1 MATAEPAAP
10 PAASPKTAK
19 PGADPAA
26 AAASQDGALTVAA
39 LANKYRA
46 EFEQTFEAFR
56 ARALKLQAD
65 APQLIQETQANV
77 EPYKQ
82 DFITTVQATGDVTT
96 PPGVILSTLSWATVL
111 VLFST
116 VASFASG
123 YLFAPILGLAI
134 GGAGALVL
142 ALGALPA
149 YSYYTLNQDIAASA
163 SDVTIR
169 FRLLA
174 AAVIQGLLVG
184 FILQNSYLS
193 GAPIASLILGIAAAA
208 YPFAAEKFGGNRQML
223 LGASVGSAVGVTLVL
238 GLLSGYL
245 TLPYLLLSALYGG
258 VTAITLQ
265 YMYKNVTAETAP
277 TYLYQLALLV
287 SFAAARLVVHLVFG
301 MGPEAYAQYKQGAT
315 ATQQNRRK
323 RDIIGGEG
331 ALQST
336 PKLGVD
342 YTQKQVELVARIRTC
357 KDFYEILQVDKNASE
372 DDIKRAYKKLALQLH
387 PDKCRAP
394 HSTEAFSALGSAYD
408 VLSNEEK
415 RHRYDMYGNEEAAPA
430 RQRQHHHPRHGDG
443 YFQYDY
449 SHGFQSDFTP
459 EEIFNMFFGGVFPDE
474 VMRRQRNQQFRR
486 HFRPRPEEEE
496 EEGVE
501 AENGGGRYMLIII
514 LVAIFMSYIAP
525 FLNSLSAPPF
535 SLRQNSDYPIRRD
548 TANLRVPYFVQRD
561 FMEHYSTEIRKI
573 DKKVEEDYTYQL
585 RVECYKE
592 QQQ

>member
-46 EFEQTFEAFR
+46 EFEQTFEALR

-193 GAPIASLILGIAAAA
+193 GAPIASLILGVAAAA

-258 VTAITLQ
+258 VTAVTLQ
-265 YMYKNVTAETAP
+265 YMYKNVTAET
-277 TYLYQLALLV
+277 
-287 SFAAARLVVHLVFG
+287 
-301 MGPEAYAQYKQGAT
+301 
-315 ATQQNRRK
+315 
-323 RDIIGGEG
+323 
-331 ALQST
+331 
-336 PKLGVD
+336 
-342 YTQKQVELVARIRTC
+342 KQVELVARIRTC

-430 RQRQHHHPRHGDG
+430 RQRQHHHHRHGDG

-474 VMRRQRNQQFRR
+474 VVRRQRNQQFRR

-514 LVAIFMSYIAP
+514 LVAIFMSYITP

-592 QQQ
+592 QQQKENMIYRARLFGDAELLKRGQQYNMPSCRKLEELYAAG